1 MRDLNLVRMNQYGYV
16 RTVERL
22 KEIRTK
28 YKFSQETI
36 AHMMGVTKQTIFNF
50 EKNTENMNLNIL
62 FMYMNVLGITNYD
75 EFMKDLVFTEHV
87 EVR

>member
-1 MRDLNLVRMNQYGYV
+1 MRDLNLVRMNQYGYA

-22 KEIRTK
+22 KDIRTK
-28 YKFSQETI
+28 YKYSQETI

-87 EVR
+87 EVK